1 MGECHLQPETTKK
14 NVHLLGQEQVGNQA
28 RVKNAVEFAP
38 D

>member
-14 NVHLLGQEQVGNQA
+14 NVHLPGQEQVGNQTQ
-28 RVKNAVEFAP
+28 VKNADEFAP

>member
-14 NVHLLGQEQVGNQA
+14 NVHLLGQEQVGNQTQ
-28 RVKNAVEFAP
+28 VNNAVEFAL